1 MNWNKGSRQI
11 EQEKAVF
18 GREAMCKI
26 LYYLESTGSSMLD
39 RFECRLSSGKV
50 EDESSVRSVI
60 RSLCDDATQCSDV
73 SFSEVEYA
81 LQGVAADEPEQDSI
95 LLRHT
100 RVTACDSSGISMV
113 GEPVSQ
119 CEMCYQAAA
128 DSSLHQQ
135 RNPLHKKHHCK
146 LPVAARRSLGS
157 SAGSN
162 APVFVEALGFAP
174 KLGYGRDCH
183 GTRWVSRGG
192 LTVQLITESA
202 AASGGGTWK
211 VEIFNTCAPS
221 EIERGLRQVEQ
232 FALLLDPFA
241 LFSTPLE

>member
-1 MNWNKGSRQI
+1 LEPGKSRLWTRCLSQG
-11 EQEKAVF
+11 EV
-18 GREAMCKI
+18 CKKI
-26 LYYLESTGSSMLD
+26 YGME

-50 EDESSVRSVI
+50 GDESSVRSVI

-100 RVTACDSSGISMV
+100 RVTACDSSGTSMV

-162 APVFVEALGFAP
+162 APAFVEALGFAP
-174 KLGYGRDCH
+174 KPGYGRDCH

-192 LTVQLITESA
+192 LTVQLITES